1 VLKRVSRS
9 GGYQYEAD
17 WRDSSGKRRRKLL
30 GSDKR
35 VAERVLADIIRRRDL
50 EIAGLE
56 KEDLAEPVLD
66 VLVGEYL
73 VALATRAKPVHV
85 KGAKTAINRVL
96 EFLGASRVRDISA
109 SGVGSYL
116 AHRTRMGAANRTAN
130 IELAHVRAMLNW
142 AKAIGHIREHELGRV
157 RKLPEGKAH
166 QTRKKR
172 ALSES
177 EVGAFLKAVS
187 QRDEELAFAK
197 ATNRSK
203 VRRTKGSKPELR
215 VRAKRIPQAPVWLTL
230 IETGGRWGE
239 VTATC
244 WGDYD
249 AEGMTI
255 TFRVESTKSEKALT
269 VPVGEALGQ
278 SLDELRAAQGEVL
291 GRIPHA
297 GEFLFLT
304 PTGRPWQGNRD
315 NGRREFG
322 KLLELAGIERV
333 NSRGESVTIHSLRH
347 TAASRLARSGVSIIH
362 AQKLLGHSDPRLTA
376 EVYTHVETEELRD
389 ALRSVPKL
397 GAYLSLPPR
406 VARDGVDPGL
416 PQVPQ
421 PQNLGVGTPDRIR
434 TCDLPLRRRTLYPA
448 ELRAPEWAGH
458 ANGLARAKPSAGQNP
473 AHPAGGPGMGYKWG
487 SSARITAPE
496 TVSKWNP

>member
-1 VLKRVSRS
+1 MKGRSLGRGVLNRVSRS

-17 WRDSSGKRRRKLL
+17 WRDSAGKRRRKLL

-56 KEDLAEPVLD
+56 KEDLVEPELD
-66 VLVGEYL
+66 FLVREYL
-73 VALATRAKPVHV
+73 VALAARAKPRHV
-85 KGAKTAINRVL
+85 RGAKTAISRVL
-96 EFLGASRVRDISA
+96 EFLGAARVRDVSA
-109 SGVGSYL
+109 NGVSSYL
-116 AHRTRMGAANRTAN
+116 SSRTRMGVANRTAN
-130 IELAHVRAMLNW
+130 IELAHLRAMLNW
-142 AKAIGHIREHELGRV
+142 AKSIGHIREHDIGRV

-166 QTRKKR
+166 QTRRKR
-172 ALSES
+172 ALTES
-177 EVGAFLKAVS
+177 EVRVLLNAVS
-187 QRDEELAFAK
+187 QRDEELASAK
-197 ATNRSK
+197 AAN
-203 VRRTKGSKPELR
+203 RTKTAGTKGKAFGLR
-215 VRAKRIPQAPVWLTL
+215 ARKKRIPQTPLWLAL

-249 AEGMTI
+249 AEHMTL

-269 VPVGEALGQ
+269 VPVGETLGRA
-278 SLDELRAAQGEVL
+278 LDELRAVQGEVL

-297 GEFLFLT
+297 GECLFLT
-304 PTGRPWQGNRD
+304 PTGRTWKGNRD

-322 KLLELAGIERV
+322 KLLQLAGIERV
-333 NSRGESVTIHSLRH
+333 NARGESVTIHSLRH

-376 EVYTHVETEELRD
+376 EVYTHVETEELRS
-389 ALRSVPKL
+389 ALRAVPKL
-397 GAYLSLPPR
+397 GAYLSLPRR
-406 VARDGVDPGL
+406 VAPKGEDPDS

-421 PQNLGVGTPDRIR
+421 RQMVEVGTPDRIR

-448 ELRAPEWAGH
+448 ELRA
-458 ANGLARAKPSAGQNP
+458 LIL
-473 AHPAGGPGMGYKWG
+473 GGGG
-487 SSARITAPE
+487 
-496 TVSKWNP
+496 